1 MKELVFFLEEESAK
15 VLVQALLPRLVE
27 AKHPVRYVVF
37 EGKQDMDRQLERKL
51 RAYVNPDAR
60 FLVLRDKD
68 SSNCHEVKK
77 RLSDICTLAGKR
89 KVTIRIACHE
99 IESWYLADMEALG
112 LAYPRNLAHHQN
124 KKKFRKPD
132 DLANPVEEVRRLV
145 PEYQKVEGSRR
156 MGKVLDIGNTR
167 SRSFFHFTQ
176 AILREAR

>member
-1 MKELVFFLEEESAK
+1 MKELVFLFEEESAK

-27 AKHPVRYVVF
+27 VEHPVRYVVF

-89 KVTIRIACHE
+89 KVIIRIACHE

-112 LAYPRNLAHHQN
+112 QAYSKNLAHHQH

-132 DLANPVEEVRRLV
+132 ELGNPVEELRRLV
-145 PEYQKVEGSRR
+145 PEYPEIPD
-156 MGKVLDIGNTR
+156 L
-167 SRSFFHFTQ
+167 
-176 AILREAR
+176 L